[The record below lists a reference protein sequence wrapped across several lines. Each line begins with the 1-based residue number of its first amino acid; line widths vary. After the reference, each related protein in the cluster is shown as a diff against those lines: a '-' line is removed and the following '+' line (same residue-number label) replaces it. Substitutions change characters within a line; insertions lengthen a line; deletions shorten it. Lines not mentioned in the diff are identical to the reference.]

1 MSTLSLLPVRYYN
14 ETDIYD
20 MSVDNRPLHDIVS
33 NIQLLNNQLGNLGFY
48 IEVKANPE
56 TEPVGGFAK
65 NTCACIRE
73 NSLLFPVDI
82 TKSVS
87 EVDYSRY
94 PIVLVTDK
102 DSKTGVYKCLSF
114 SILYKINDRL
124 QAFLKTSVGN
134 TLKVGFGGVLT
145 DYFYYNQ
152 YCGGK
157 GYQDI
162 TVGKILST
170 TEITFGG
177 NQVGVLSDNNFL
189 QKNYDDSTS
198 GLVSVVR
205 DNKESA
211 VVLKTININTVNSPY
226 VFAEYQSSHKPQY
239 ATAQS
244 AVPVFFTNND
254 LVYNQVTGEFL
265 DLDLD
270 SKLNEL
276 HFKSPTI
283 TSSSNQD
290 KIYQSAGVTVGSLF
304 DFAKNNL
311 VHSADFSEAL
321 FELEQSL
328 STSLKFKFSTVN
340 TQTLVTQF
348 PSVTRSIGN
357 SVNQTTGITSALLPT
372 LGVTPISGIT
382 FGDYSDYGLGAYF
395 GLVQDNSSGITRPTA
410 ADEQALAEST
420 KFKTITL
427 TDLSNSSTLLLH
439 AKSGSN
445 LLSNLALSADGYVIL
460 SGSNGV
466 HVLKQPTLDSEV
478 CNKKYTDALFASISD
493 STVKKVSLT
502 GTTEDNAIAGFFEFN
517 VTTITD
523 SSTVLKFNTLGH
535 TDIYS
540 SSPIRFIDSTDA
552 PQLQVVKLYTTS
564 AHFSD
569 DGWDALDAVNKGYLK
584 TYVDSAIISSAITP
598 MVTIGGT
605 VLQNITGPKAFTN
618 FLLLSDSTHNGR
630 VLSIDTVATTAV
642 IDTSSEYINFVDTA
656 DFLLLGDET
665 VPTIKLRTGGTTQA
679 DDAHTVTTK
688 DYVENLVA
696 DVKINNQDIW
706 GSWDYKL
713 YGDGGLVSNA
723 APDMFS
729 DYFNEFLVS
738 AADEGAFKALRNCIL
753 KVKLNVVLD
762 ASDYS
767 VIIDLQKQG
776 TTIAKTMGGATTSAV
791 GSVSG
796 LWTLTI
802 DTIVSLELNDTLAF
816 RMVKNSADKASGS
829 IRELASYGNIT
840 VIK

>member
-20 MSVDNRPLHDIVS
+20 VSVDNRPLYDIVS
-33 NIQLLNNQLGNLGFY
+33 NLQLLNNQLGNLGFY
-48 IEVKANPE
+48 IEAKANPE
-56 TEPVGGFAK
+56 TEPVGGFTK

-82 TKSVS
+82 TKPVS
-87 EVDYSRY
+87 EIDYSKF
-94 PIVLVTDK
+94 PIVLVVDK
-102 DSKTGVYKCLSF
+102 DSKTNIYKCLSF
-114 SILYKINDRL
+114 SILYKVNDKL

-198 GLVSVVR
+198 GLVTVVR

-211 VVLKTININTVNSPY
+211 IVLKTININTVNSPY
-226 VFAEYQSSHKPQY
+226 VFAEYQSSHKPQF
-239 ATAQS
+239 ATSQS

-276 HFKSPTI
+276 HFKSPI
-283 TSSSNQD
+283 ISSSSNQD

-311 VHSADFSEAL
+311 VHTASFSEAIP
-321 FELEQSL
+321 ELEQSI
-328 STSLKFKFSTVN
+328 STSLNFKFSTAN
-340 TQTLVTQF
+340 TQTLVAQF

-357 SVNQTTGITSALLPT
+357 SVNQTTGITSALIPT
-372 LGVTPISGIT
+372 LGVNPISGIT
-382 FGDYSDYGLGAYF
+382 FGDYSDYGLGVYL
-395 GLVQDNSSGITRPTA
+395 GLVQDTSVGVTRPTET
-410 ADEQALAEST
+410 DERALAEAT
-420 KFKTITL
+420 KFKTVTL

-439 AKSGSN
+439 AKSGSE

-460 SGSNGV
+460 SGSHGV
-466 HVLKQPTLDSEV
+466 HVLKQPVLDSEV
-478 CNKKYTDALFASISD
+478 CNKKYTDSLFASISD
-493 STVKKVSLT
+493 STVQKVSLS
-502 GTTEDNAIAGFFEFN
+502 GTSEGNAIAGIFEFN
-517 VTTITD
+517 VTTLTD

-552 PQLQVVKLYTTS
+552 PQLQVLKIYTTS

-584 TYVDSAIISSAITP
+584 TYVDGAIISSAITP
-598 MVTIGGT
+598 MVTVGGT
-605 VLQNITGPKAFTN
+605 VLQDITGPKSFTN
-618 FLLLSDSTHNGR
+618 FLTLADSSHNGR
-630 VLSIDTVATTAV
+630 VLSIDTVAVNAI
-642 IDTSSEYINFVDTA
+642 IDTSSKYINFVDTA

-665 VPTIKLRTGGTTQA
+665 VPTIKLRTGGTTQS
-679 DDAHTVTTK
+679 DDIHTVTSK
-688 DYVENLVA
+688 GYVDDLVA
-696 DVKINNQDIW
+696 NVRSNNQDIW
-706 GSWDYKL
+706 GSWDYKPT
-713 YGDGGLVSNA
+713 GDGGLVSND
-723 APDMFS
+723 APDLFS
-729 DYFNEFLVS
+729 DYFNDFLV
-738 AADEGAFKALRNCIL
+738 AAVDEGVFKALRDCIL
-753 KVKLNVVLD
+753 HVKLNVVLD

-776 TTIAKTMGGATTSAV
+776 KTIAKTVGGATTSAI

-796 LWTLTI
+796 LWTMTI
-802 DTIVSLELNDTLAF
+802 DTIVSLKLNETLQF
-816 RMVKNSADKASGS
+816 RMVKNSADKASGA